1 MPGTSDANACAE
13 SAPTQPVSPTNIRSS
28 VHAGAHIPQSAEVD
42 TWEASVH
49 AATHAINQ
57 LHQYNRDTG
66 QRGRSFTLP
75 ITPGC
80 EATIPVWSGRTEW
93 LRQLRHHITHTT
105 AGRAALTAH
114 SIGIE
119 RLMAV
124 ATAHARFADSTTGR
138 GVTASRQLIAHHA
151 GVSLSVVNRA
161 RRVLKT
167 LAMGV
172 EVERGRTLRTRE
184 YLAAELHHGGQQ
196 HQAASVW
203 ALSSPKHI
211 VDATPP
217 PPQRPSRPRRAR
229 AGRRLA
235 RHRTRPQQPNA
246 ATHPQATTADTLSP
260 STHVPTQNL
269 SLRSTHQRAHARPTT
284 SIPQPRPLH
293 LQRAAAILISR
304 SPVLARGHIGNICD
318 TIQAAGIDTTR
329 WTGHD
334 IAQTL
339 DRDTRERGWTWP
351 TADQISSP
359 AALFRWRLTHID
371 WTGPSPSQHRTTAD
385 ATRRREQAARQTAI
399 AHRNAAQ
406 ATLEQ
411 RHAALA
417 QICQTLRQ
425 ARHAATSTRSP
436 RNKSDSSPGSP
447 TPSRRAST
455 LDGVMASPYPPDG
468 PVR

>member
-1 MPGTSDANACAE
+1 MVGTSDANACPE
-13 SAPTQPVSPTNIRSS
+13 SASTPIVSPTNTRSS
-28 VHAGAHIPQSAEVD
+28 TPGGTHIPQSAEVD

-49 AATHAINQ
+49 AATHAINN

-66 QRGRSFTLP
+66 QRGHSFTLP
-75 ITPGC
+75 TTPGR
-80 EATIPVWSGRTEW
+80 EATIPVWSGRTQW

-105 AGRAALTAH
+105 TGQAALTAH

-138 GVTASRQLIAHHA
+138 GITASRQLIAHHA
-151 GVSLSVVNRA
+151 SVSLSVVNRT

-167 LAMGV
+167 LSMGV

-217 PPQRPSRPRRAR
+217 PPQRPPRPRRAR
-229 AGRRLA
+229 TARRLA
-235 RHRTRPQQPNA
+235 RHRTRLQQPTTA
-246 ATHPQATTADTLSP
+246 ASTTHPQATCADTLSP
-260 STHVPTQNL
+260 GTYVPSHNL

-293 LQRAAAILISR
+293 LQRAAATLIAH
-304 SPVLARGHIGNICD
+304 SPVLAHGHIGTICD
-318 TIQAAGIDTTR
+318 TITAAGIDTTR

-351 TADQISSP
+351 TADRISSP
-359 AALFRWRLTHID
+359 IALLRWRLTHID
-371 WTGPSPSQHRTTAD
+371 WTGPSPSQHRTAAD
-385 ATRRREQAARQTAI
+385 ARRRREQHARRTAI
-399 AHRNAAQ
+399 HHRNAMQ
-406 ATLEQ
+406 ATPEQ
-411 RHAALA
+411 RQAALA
-417 QICQTLRQ
+417 QIRRTLR
-425 ARHAATSTRSP
+425 HTTH
-436 RNKSDSSPGSP
+436 
-447 TPSRRAST
+447 RRV
-455 LDGVMASPYPPDG
+455 DF
-468 PVR
+468 R

>member
-1 MPGTSDANACAE
+1 MTGTSDTNACAE

-28 VHAGAHIPQSAEVD
+28 VHGGTHIPQSAEVD

-49 AATHAINQ
+49 AATHAINK
-57 LHQYNRDTG
+57 LHEYNRDTG

-75 ITPGC
+75 TTPGR

-105 AGRAALTAH
+105 AGQAALTAH

-167 LAMGV
+167 LSMGV
-172 EVERGRTLRTRE
+172 ELERGRTLRTHE

-217 PPQRPSRPRRAR
+217 PPQRPPRPCRTRA
-229 AGRRLA
+229 ARRLA
-235 RHRTRPQQPNA
+235 RHRTRPQQPTTA
-246 ATHPQATTADTLSP
+246 ASTTHPQATGADTLSP
-260 STHVPTQNL
+260 GTYVPSHTL

-284 SIPQPRPLH
+284 PTPQPRPFH
-293 LQRAAAILISR
+293 LQRAAATLIAR
-304 SPVLARGHIGNICD
+304 SPVLTRGHIGNICD

-351 TADQISSP
+351 TADRISSP
-359 AALFRWRLTHID
+359 VALLRWRLTHID
-371 WTGPSPSQHRTTAD
+371 WTGPSPSQHRAAAD
-385 ATRRREQAARQTAI
+385 ARRRREQQAHRTAI
-399 AHRNAAQ
+399 HRRNAMR
-406 ATLEQ
+406 ATPEQ
-411 RHAALA
+411 REAALA
-417 QICQTLRQ
+417 QI
-425 ARHAATSTRSP
+425 
-436 RNKSDSSPGSP
+436 
-447 TPSRRAST
+447 RRALRHT
-455 LDGVMASPYPPDG
+455 AHRRVD
-468 PVR
+468 VR

>member
-1 MPGTSDANACAE
+1 MTGTSDTNACAE

-28 VHAGAHIPQSAEVD
+28 VHAGMHIPKSAEVD

-49 AATHAINQ
+49 AATQAINK
-57 LHQYNRDTG
+57 LHEYNRDTG
-66 QRGRSFTLP
+66 QRGHSFTLP
-75 ITPGC
+75 TTPGR

-105 AGRAALTAH
+105 TGRAALTTQ

-184 YLAAELHHGGQQ
+184 YMAAELHHGGQQ

-217 PPQRPSRPRRAR
+217 PPQRPPRPRRTR
-229 AGRRLA
+229 AARRLA
-235 RHRTRPQQPNA
+235 RHRPRPQQPTTA
-246 ATHPQATTADTLSP
+246 ASTPHPQATGADTLSP
-260 STHVPTQNL
+260 GTYVPSHNL

-293 LQRAAAILISR
+293 LQRAAATLASR
-304 SPVLARGHIGNICD
+304 SPVLAREHIGHLCD
-318 TIQAAGIDTTR
+318 TITAAGIDTTR
-329 WTGHD
+329 WTGHG

-339 DRDTRERGWTWP
+339 DRDTTQRGWTWP
-351 TADQISSP
+351 TADRISSP
-359 AALFRWRLTHID
+359 VALLRWRLTHID
-371 WTGPSPSQHRTTAD
+371 WTGPSPSQHRTAAD
-385 ATRRREQAARQTAI
+385 ARCRREQHARRTAI
-399 AHRNAAQ
+399 HHRNAMQ
-406 ATLEQ
+406 ATPEQ
-411 RHAALA
+411 RETALA
-417 QICQTLRQ
+417 QI
-425 ARHAATSTRSP
+425 
-436 RNKSDSSPGSP
+436 
-447 TPSRRAST
+447 RRALRHT
-455 LDGVMASPYPPDG
+455 AHRRGDL
-468 PVR
+468 R

>member
-1 MPGTSDANACAE
+1 MTGTSDTNACAE

-28 VHAGAHIPQSAEVD
+28 VHGGTHIPQSAEVD

-49 AATHAINQ
+49 AATHAINK
-57 LHQYNRDTG
+57 LHEYNRDTG

-75 ITPGC
+75 TTPGR

-105 AGRAALTAH
+105 AGQAALTAH

-119 RLMAV
+119 RLVAV
-124 ATAHARFADSTTGR
+124 ASAHARFADSTTGR

-167 LAMGV
+167 LSMGV
-172 EVERGRTLRTRE
+172 ELERGRTLRTHE

-211 VDATPP
+211 VDATPS
-217 PPQRPSRPRRAR
+217 PPQRPPRPRRTR
-229 AGRRLA
+229 AARRLA
-235 RHRTRPQQPNA
+235 RHRTRPQQPTTA
-246 ATHPQATTADTLSP
+246 ASTTHPQATGADTLSP
-260 STHVPTQNL
+260 GTYVPSHNL
-269 SLRSTHQRAHARPTT
+269 SLRRTHQRAHARPTT

-293 LQRAAAILISR
+293 LQRAAATLISR
-304 SPVLARGHIGNICD
+304 SPVLTRGHIGNICD

-351 TADQISSP
+351 TAERISSP
-359 AALFRWRLTHID
+359 VALLRWRLTHID
-371 WTGPSPSQHRTTAD
+371 WTGPSPSQHRAAAD
-385 ATRRREQAARQTAI
+385 ARRRREQQAHRTAI
-399 AHRNAAQ
+399 HRRNAMR
-406 ATLEQ
+406 ATPEQ
-411 RHAALA
+411 REAALA
-417 QICQTLRQ
+417 QI
-425 ARHAATSTRSP
+425 
-436 RNKSDSSPGSP
+436 
-447 TPSRRAST
+447 RRALRHT
-455 LDGVMASPYPPDG
+455 AHRRVD
-468 PVR
+468 VR